1 MIEYLNT
8 LTEAAA
14 NNASDVDWSASNPSA
29 MDTSGDNPSAMDT
42 SGDNSSVDDTS
53 AMDTSADNHV
63 ILSDRNRITQYLQ
76 SYNRE
81 LSKSNRLSIKCRRNV
96 HSILSLL
103 RNGNSSI
110 QIDDN
115 NNVIIEKGNLTDRE
129 HSLLKDTVQTVR
141 SQYWSTLNAADRV
154 ETNKG
159 LLSMKGYNISTLK
172 SNKEAKVLRRMEKIK
187 NEFPC
192 SEVLTID
199 AILK

>member
-1 MIEYLNT
+1 
-8 LTEAAA
+8 
-14 NNASDVDWSASNPSA
+14 